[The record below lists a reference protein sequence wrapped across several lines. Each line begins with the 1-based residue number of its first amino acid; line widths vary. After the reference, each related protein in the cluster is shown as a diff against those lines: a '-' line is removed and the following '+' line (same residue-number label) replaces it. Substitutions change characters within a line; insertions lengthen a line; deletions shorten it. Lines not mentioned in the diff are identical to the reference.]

1 MTRKRASRK
10 EEGHWA
16 PALRMYY
23 HKLWRKHVIGT
34 ISSRLGLYLN

>member
-16 PALRMYY
+16 PALTMY
-23 HKLWRKHVIGT
+23 ITNSGE
-34 ISSRLGLYLN
+34 NM